1 MFVVFFQTFLSFLE
15 DCLNTIFNGDG
26 EVWKIPPRLLV
37 YNNFVFGLTLLR
49 LYFCNLQ
56 SLKSI
61 FYWHAYP

>member
-26 EVWKIPPRLLV
+26 EVWKIPPRFLV

-49 LYFCNLQ
+49 LYYC
-56 SLKSI
+56 
-61 FYWHAYP
+61 